1 MKNLPTGVREKR
13 LPIDPCR
20 ELTMSHFGLGVGA
33 NYLDSTDQGQPL
45 LLLSS
50 RRLGLYGFVK
60 HAEVETQRF
69 RKTAQACSTGEK

>member
-1 MKNLPTGVREKR
+1 
-13 LPIDPCR
+13 
-20 ELTMSHFGLGVGA
+20 MSHFGLGVGA

-50 RRLGLYGFVK
+50 SRLSLYGFVK

-69 RKTAQACSTGEK
+69 RKIAQAYSTEEK